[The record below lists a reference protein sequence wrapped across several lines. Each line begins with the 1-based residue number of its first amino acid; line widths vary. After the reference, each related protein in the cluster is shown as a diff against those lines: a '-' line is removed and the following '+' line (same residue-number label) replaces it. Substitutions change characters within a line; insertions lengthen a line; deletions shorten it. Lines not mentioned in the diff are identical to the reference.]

1 MTEKRFTDVE
11 IKDKFVAFRYD
22 GDFYY
27 YDAGDLERFLNSL
40 NEILEE
46 HRQLKGGN
54 MRIYEGGV

>member
-11 IKDKFVAFRYD
+11 IKDEFIAFMYD

-46 HRQLKGGN
+46 HKKLKGKN
-54 MRIYEGGV
+54 MSMRRGV